1 MTQFLTR
8 KNAPKLAYV
17 HIPGKP
23 GKLTI
28 MFLGGFR
35 SDMEG
40 TKATYLEK
48 WCEIEGY
55 GYIRFD
61 YRGHGGSGGAFEESC
76 ISEWTQDAQ
85 DILNHCVK
93 EGPKA
98 KTPVILV
105 GSSMGG
111 WISLLL
117 ALKQSEII
125 QALIGIAA
133 APDFTSWMERD
144 MTTEQYVQLKDQ
156 GFFDLPNDYDEPYKI
171 TQKLLDDGR
180 DHCLL
185 EGEIKLDLPVRLIQG
200 KKDSAVPWQT
210 AEKIKERLSSQDVEI
225 IYREKGDHSL
235 STPDDLGILCDV
247 IKKLIVQGG

>member
-1 MTQFLTR
+1 MTQFLIR
-8 KNAPKLAYV
+8 ENAPKLAYMHV
-17 HIPGKP
+17 EGENKDKP
-23 GKLTI
+23 TI

-61 YRGHGGSGGAFEESC
+61 YRGHGKSGGAFEESC
-76 ISEWTQDAQ
+76 ISEWIQDAQ
-85 DILNHCVK
+85 DILDHCVK
-93 EGPKA
+93 RDPETGEA
-98 KTPVILV
+98 TKTPVILI

-144 MTTEQYVQLKDQ
+144 MTTQQYVQLKDQ

-180 DHCLL
+180 DHSLL
-185 EGEIKLDLPVRLIQG
+185 NGEIKLNIPVRLIQG
-200 KKDSAVPWQT
+200 KKDTAVPWQT
-210 AEKIKERLSSQDVEI
+210 AEKIKEALSSTNIEI
-225 IYREKGDHSL
+225 IYRAEGDHSL
-235 STPDDLGILCDV
+235 STPEDLAVLCDV
-247 IKKLIVQGG
+247 IKKL